1 MSNNIKE
8 VNIFEINAGWR
19 NWYYLEIISA
29 EGIKGYSEL
38 TESNGPKES
47 LQKITFEII
56 KKLDLSNYKNTN
68 YINRQLNS
76 FNKQGAGGTIS
87 KCIAAINNALID
99 LNAKSQE
106 LSVVD
111 FLGGALREK
120 FQHIG
125 HIVEQ
130 RELDQ

>member
-47 LQKITFEII
+47 LQKLLL
-56 KKLDLSNYKNTN
+56 KL
-68 YINRQLNS
+68 
-76 FNKQGAGGTIS
+76 
-87 KCIAAINNALID
+87 
-99 LNAKSQE
+99 
-106 LSVVD
+106 
-111 FLGGALREK
+111 LRN
-120 FQHIG
+120 
-125 HIVEQ
+125 
-130 RELDQ
+130 